1 MISRQTVSMIIIIVN
16 CITIWVCQAKIVVR
30 FLTHSAL
37 PFASCTMCQSPDYYF
52 GIAHSNCVILLYK
65 DCLNMSVHQR
75 FSLMYYIEIFITG
88 KVSSQLDKMN
98 RGKSVWAK
106 WKWGA
111 CVQKIFNVIT
121 GIKLMY
127 EKFHDQ
133 QKTNS

>member
-1 MISRQTVSMIIIIVN
+1 
-16 CITIWVCQAKIVVR
+16 
-30 FLTHSAL
+30 
-37 PFASCTMCQSPDYYF
+37 
-52 GIAHSNCVILLYK
+52 
-65 DCLNMSVHQR
+65 MSVHQR
-75 FSLMYYIEIFITG
+75 FSLMYYIEIFING

-106 WKWGA
+106 WKSGA